1 MVAGVRMRVR
11 VRVRV
16 MVRVRVRVRVRVSVP
31 NTPHDL
37 ADVGDCVRAVSIWEK
52 GSRNT
57 YILAHR

>member
-1 MVAGVRMRVR
+1 VRVR